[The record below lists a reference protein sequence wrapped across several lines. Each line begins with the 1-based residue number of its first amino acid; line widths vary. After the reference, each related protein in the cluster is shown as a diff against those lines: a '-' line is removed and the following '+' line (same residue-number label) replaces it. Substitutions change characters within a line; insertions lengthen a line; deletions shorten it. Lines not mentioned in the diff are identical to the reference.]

1 MPDIEEKI
9 SQLAK
14 IIKRN
19 NAVLV
24 VGPYAYL
31 VETKAGEKSIFELLS
46 EKLIAEVFDLQG
58 LADAKD
64 FHLLASEYVNRKSD
78 FDLELLVSDFYE
90 EFNTPIPL
98 LDALAQL
105 PFSLVINATP
115 DKLLLKAFQKA
126 GKLHTQYAYYHYSKQ
141 NQNVTLESSVDK
153 PLIFNLLGDVED
165 TNCLVLTHE
174 EQLDFVKNII
184 SKDAGLP
191 KSLISTLQEKT
202 HYVFIGFDFEY
213 WYLRLMFQV
222 LNINKDKKKNQA
234 FGFHQND
241 NHLMKLP
248 TKLFFSNEY
257 NIEFLE
263 DAPEVFL
270 QNLHE
275 KINGTK
281 PTPVLNANHK
291 ILVLYHQKDEA
302 MFEQFK
308 TTASPMLQRNK
319 VEIIDNQTFVSGETE
334 QIAVQNLQNVTLVL
348 PMLSSQFLADAT
360 LMNYLTLAT
369 EEKNKKVV
377 PILLKPC
384 GFDIIE
390 ETHQFHSV
398 LPSRDTF
405 VSQQNNQESA
415 YLGICNH
422 IELLLKSTIL

>member
-24 VGPYAYL
+24 IGPYAYL
-31 VETKAGEKSIFELLS
+31 VATKDGEKSIFQLLS
-46 EKLIAEVFDLQG
+46 EKLIAEVPDLQG

-90 EFNTPIPL
+90 EFNAPIPL
-98 LDALAQL
+98 LEALAKL
-105 PFSLVINATP
+105 PFSLVINCTP
-115 DKLLLKAFQKA
+115 DKLLLKAFQRV
-126 GKLHTQYAYYHYSKQ
+126 GKLHTQYSYYHYSKQ
-141 NQNVTLESSVDK
+141 NQNITLEGSVDK
-153 PLIFNLLGDVED
+153 PLIFNLLGDIED

-202 HYVFIGFDFEY
+202 HYIFVGFDFEY

-241 NHLMKLP
+241 NNAMKLP

-257 NIEFLE
+257 NIEFLD

-270 QNLHE
+270 QTLNK
-275 KINGTK
+275 KINGIK
-281 PTPVLNANHK
+281 PTPIDNTKHK

-308 TTASPMLQRNK
+308 TSASPMLQRNN
-319 VEIIDNQTFVSGETE
+319 VEIIDNQEFVSGETE
-334 QIAVQNLQNVTLVL
+334 QIVLQNLRNAPLIL
-348 PMLSSQFLADAT
+348 PLLSSQFLADAA
-360 LMNYLTLAT
+360 LMNYLKLAT
-369 EEKNKKVV
+369 DEKNKKVV

-384 GFDIIE
+384 SFDIIE
-390 ETHQFHSV
+390 EIHQFHSV
-398 LPSRDTF
+398 LPSKDTF
-405 VSQQNNQESA
+405 VSQQNNQESS
-415 YLGICNH
+415 YLDICNH
-422 IELLLKSTIL
+422 IELLLKSNIL